1 LPKNWEHLDDGG
13 FTMTEL
19 MNLNVIE
26 QLTKIVAV
34 FIGGAWVYFGAIRG
48 RTFIPRLKPQI
59 SGKLLGSKGKQYLLV
74 DLLIEN
80 AGSSIAKI
88 CEGGTGLIVNF
99 QKAIGDGKEATD
111 LATIKR
117 TTFSVFN
124 LDDGENRKIEPNTTI
139 YSQELI
145 EVPKGEYD
153 AFRIVFRVNAP
164 PTYWFD
170 NTSRKWRA
178 IAVVPE

>member
-1 LPKNWEHLDDGG
+1 MLDVI
-13 FTMTEL
+13 
-19 MNLNVIE
+19 NLDIIE
-26 QLTKIVAV
+26 KVTKVVAV
-34 FIGGAWVYFGAIRG
+34 FVGGAWVYFSAIRG

-59 SGKLLGSKGKQYLLV
+59 SGKLIFSKGKQYLLV

-80 AGSSIAKI
+80 VGSSIAKI

-111 LATIKR
+111 LATTKKMA
-117 TTFSVFN
+117 FSVFN
-124 LDDGENRKIEPNTTI
+124 LDESEERKIEPNTTI

-145 EVPKGEYD
+145 EVPKNEYD

-164 PTYWFD
+164 PVYWI
-170 NTSRKWRA
+170 NRKSRKWRA
-178 IAVVPE
+178 IAVVPEEETKKI

>member
-1 LPKNWEHLDDGG
+1 
-13 FTMTEL
+13 MTEPI
-19 MNLNVIE
+19 NLDIIE
-26 QLTKIVAV
+26 QVTKVVAV
-34 FIGGAWVYFGAIRG
+34 LVGGAWVYFGAIRG
-48 RTFIPRLKPQI
+48 RTFIPRLRPQI
-59 SGKLLGSKGKQYLLV
+59 SGKLISSKGKQYLLV

-111 LATIKR
+111 LATTKKMA
-117 TTFSVFN
+117 FSVFN
-124 LDDGENRKIEPNTTI
+124 LDEGEERKIEPNTTI

-145 EVPKGEYD
+145 EVPKNEYD

-164 PTYWFD
+164 PIYWFD
-170 NTSRKWRA
+170 KKSRKWRA
-178 IAVVPE
+178 IAVVPEEEITTK

>member
-1 LPKNWEHLDDGG
+1 MIGTITLD
-13 FTMTEL
+13 TVEQVTS
-19 MNLNVIE
+19 VI
-26 QLTKIVAV
+26 AV
-34 FIGGAWVYFGAIRG
+34 LVGGAWVYFGAIRG
-48 RTFIPRLKPQI
+48 RIFIPRLKPQI
-59 SGKLLGSKGKQYLLV
+59 SGKLVSNKGKQYLL
-74 DLLIEN
+74 LSLSIEN

-99 QKAIGDGKEATD
+99 QKAIGDGQEATD

-117 TTFSVFN
+117 MVFSVYNF
-124 LDDGENRKIEPNTTI
+124 DEGEERKIEPNTTI

-145 EVPKGEYD
+145 EVPKNEYD

-164 PTYWFD
+164 PLYWFD

-178 IAVVPE
+178 IAVVPEEKVATNQKEE

>member
-1 LPKNWEHLDDGG
+1 
-13 FTMTEL
+13 MTEPT
-19 MNLNVIE
+19 NLDILEKVI
-26 QLTKIVAV
+26 KITAV
-34 FIGGAWVYFGAIRG
+34 LVGGAWVYFGAIRG

-59 SGKLLGSKGKQYLLV
+59 SGKLILSKGKQYLLV

-111 LATIKR
+111 LATTKKMA
-117 TTFSVFN
+117 FSVFN
-124 LDDGENRKIEPNTTI
+124 LYEGEERKIEPNTTI

-145 EVPKGEYD
+145 EVPNNEYD
-153 AFRIVFRVNAP
+153 AFRIIFRVNAP
-164 PTYWFD
+164 PIYWFD
-170 NTSRKWRA
+170 KKSRKWRA
-178 IAVVPE
+178 IAVVPEEETSTK